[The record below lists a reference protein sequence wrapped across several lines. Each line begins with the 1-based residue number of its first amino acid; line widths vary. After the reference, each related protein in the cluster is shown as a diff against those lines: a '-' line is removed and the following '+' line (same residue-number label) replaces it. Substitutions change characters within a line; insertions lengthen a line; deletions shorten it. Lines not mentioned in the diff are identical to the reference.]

1 MGRSDKNLPSSCRI
15 PAGVIFDGLKAGNMG
30 EDHGIRRNSQLMTK
44 WRGVGGK
51 PFQIHSVRN
60 ILHILPHIVA
70 EVAQVAASAHSA
82 VAAEYRGLTVSEM
95 TELRKQAREG
105 GVYLRVV
112 KNTLARRAV
121 EGTDFE
127 CMQEGLQGPL
137 VLAFSQEDPGA
148 AARVVKAFAKD
159 HDKLVAKLIAIGG
172 AVLPSSDLERLASL
186 PTLDE
191 ARAMLLGVMQAPAS
205 KLVRTLAEPAA
216 SLARVIAARQEQQAA

>member
-1 MGRSDKNLPSSCRI
+1 MALRLEDK
-15 PAGVIFDGLKAGNMG
+15 KA
-30 EDHGIRRNSQLMTK
+30 L
-44 WRGVGGK
+44 
-51 PFQIHSVRN
+51 
-60 ILHILPHIVA
+60 VA

-95 TELRKQAREG
+95 TELRKQARES

>member
-1 MGRSDKNLPSSCRI
+1 MALRLEDK
-15 PAGVIFDGLKAGNMG
+15 KA
-30 EDHGIRRNSQLMTK
+30 L
-44 WRGVGGK
+44 
-51 PFQIHSVRN
+51 
-60 ILHILPHIVA
+60 VA

-159 HDKLVAKLIAIGG
+159 HDKLVAGCDIYRDLCGRQLIA
-172 AVLPSSDLERLASL
+172 
-186 PTLDE
+186 
-191 ARAMLLGVMQAPAS
+191 
-205 KLVRTLAEPAA
+205 
-216 SLARVIAARQEQQAA
+216 